1 MSTKNATCS
10 IVIRGPL
17 DESWVDYFGD
27 LVLSSHVHD
36 SQIDLTT
43 LSGFLPDLEAF
54 IGLVARVQNRGLT
67 VLSAH
72 YDCLPEVLPNSID

>member
-10 IVIRGPL
+10 IVIRGPI
-17 DESWVDYFGD
+17 DDSWVDYFGD

-36 SQIDLTT
+36 SQIDRTT
-43 LSGFLPDLEAF
+43 LSGPLPDLAAF

-67 VLSAH
+67 VLAAH
-72 YDCLPEVLPNSID
+72 YDYALEVGQEN

>member
-1 MSTKNATCS
+1 
-10 IVIRGPL
+10 VIRGPL
-17 DESWVDYFGD
+17 DESWPDYFGD

-43 LSGFLPDLEAF
+43 LSGSLPDLAAF
-54 IGLVARVQNRGLT
+54 LGLVARVQNRGLE

-72 YDCLPEVLPNSID
+72 YDSIPEVRQES

>member
-1 MSTKNATCS
+1 MSQKNATCS
-10 IVIRGPL
+10 IVIRGPI

-36 SQIDLTT
+36 STIDTTT
-43 LSGFLPDLEAF
+43 LSGSLPDLAAF
-54 IGLVARVQNRGLT
+54 IGLIARVQNRGLA

-72 YDCLPEVLPNSID
+72 YDFIPEVGQER

>member
-10 IVIRGPL
+10 IVIRGPI

-36 SQIDLTT
+36 SQIDTTT
-43 LSGFLPDLEAF
+43 LSGPLPDLAAF
-54 IGLVARVQNRGLT
+54 VGLVARVQNRGLT

-72 YDCLPEVLPNSID
+72 YDFIPDVGQEH

>member
-1 MSTKNATCS
+1 MVSTKNATCS
-10 IVIRGPL
+10 IVIRGPI

-36 SQIDLTT
+36 SAIDTTT
-43 LSGFLPDLEAF
+43 LSGPLPDLAAF

-72 YDCLPEVLPNSID
+72 YDFIPEVHQVR